1 MRPVYALV
9 VAKNGPKLIEVAPES
24 KRPNVWVSRG
34 QFRACKAKMS
44 DFAQMLSNQMGRT
57 VIDKTGLT
65 GDYDFMRFLSMWRVA
80 C

>member
-1 MRPVYALV
+1 MT
-9 VAKNGPKLIEVAPES
+9 
-24 KRPNVWVSRG
+24 
-34 QFRACKAKMS
+34 